1 MKTDSLHK
9 LDDFFRAY
17 EKRFNDFLSGKE
29 LDMEG
34 TVKSFAKFFV
44 GASPLGVNG
53 GANDDNFRPFIEKGY
68 AFYKSIGTRAMKIV
82 GSDIT
87 LLDDFHAMAKI
98 HWRAVYDKKGK
109 EVVIDFDVIYFVQI
123 LNNEMKIFA
132 YITGDE
138 QKALKENGL
147 V

>member
-29 LDMEG
+29 LDLEG
-34 TVKSFAKFFV
+34 TVASFAKFFV
-44 GASPLGVNG
+44 GASPVGVNG
-53 GANDDNFRPFIEKGY
+53 GANDQDFPLFIEKGY
-68 AFYKSIGTRAMKIV
+68 TFYKNIGTKSMKIV
-82 GSDIT
+82 GSDT
-87 LLDDFHAMAKI
+87 SLLDDYHAMAKI
-98 HWRAVYDKKGK
+98 HWRATYDKNGK
-109 EVVIDFDVIYFVQI
+109 EIVIDFNVIYFVQI